1 MESLNDRSIDQTNHQ
16 SWTDFP
22 SKNLSTYDDSI
33 LLAEDNL
40 DDILIIK
47 RVWKKRKIKNRLFI
61 VRDGEEAIDFLFKK
75 KNYKNAP
82 KPSLMLLDLKMP
94 KMDGFEVLQKVRE
107 DDSLKNMPII
117 VLTTSNREKDVNRAY
132 KLGCNSYIIK
142 PVSFDN
148 FIKAIMQ
155 IQSYWLYLCELP
167 TT

>member
-1 MESLNDRSIDQTNHQ
+1 MGLLKVTERINHQ
-16 SWTDFP
+16 TKIDVP
-22 SKNLSTYDDSI
+22 SENVSTYDNPI

-47 RVWKKRKIKNRLFI
+47 RVWKKGKIKNRLFI
-61 VRDGEEAIDFLFKK
+61 VRDGEEAIDFLYKK
-75 KNYKNAP
+75 KTYKNAP

-142 PVSFDN
+142 PVNFDN

-155 IQSYWLYLCELP
+155 IQNYWLYLCELP